1 MTAPDE
7 DVLIGPH
14 VRPSDA
20 EMATQPTVK
29 IPWQQRPA
37 PAAPKPGAPLLVA
50 ALVNTLWAALISFAA
65 VGLLV
70 VLGRMSLGQQP
81 TGVEALVA
89 LGGWLLSHGVPIQA
103 GPVGLSLAP
112 LGITILALW
121 RLNRAGVHT
130 SRGIGARDSGSL
142 TKAFGV
148 AGAVGV
154 VYGLLGL
161 GAALILDRPG
171 VSVVWWRAALHLAV
185 IGTFAAL
192 LGSIRT
198 TGALRV
204 IARRT
209 PTLLRDALRAGFVA
223 PLLLLGAGAGVIGLS
238 VAVHGNEA
246 ARILH
251 ATPNGLAGQA
261 GITVVCLAFGP
272 NFAAWAAAY
281 LLGPG
286 FILRAGSLVSPALVT
301 AGQVPPERR
310 APLDQLPVMAGLPD
324 GPMQGPL
331 WLLLG
336 LPALAGLGA
345 GLLLVRR
352 RLRPR
357 RSRSGDILV
366 PVPHWGRMLSSA
378 ALAGPI
384 GGLLMA
390 AASFAASGGL
400 DDGEPPLGPMVWRT
414 SLFAMLALGAGALLG
429 VAGVYIFRRRKE

>member
-7 DVLIGPH
+7 DVLTGPD
-14 VRPSDA
+14 S
-20 EMATQPTVK
+20 PTVK
-29 IPWQQRPA
+29 IPWQQRTATPSR
-37 PAAPKPGAPLLVA
+37 PGAPLLVA
-50 ALVNTLWAALISFAA
+50 ALVNTVWAALICLVA
-65 VGLLV
+65 VTLVV
-70 VLGRMSLGQQP
+70 VLGRVSLGQRP

-89 LGGWLLSHGVPIQA
+89 LGGWLLAHGVPMKS
-103 GPVGLSLAP
+103 GPIEISLAP
-112 LGITILALW
+112 LTITILAVW

-130 SRGIGARDSGSL
+130 SRGIGARDNGSL
-142 TKAFGV
+142 KAALSV
-148 AGAVGV
+148 AAAVGV
-154 VYGLLGL
+154 IYGLLGL
-161 GAALILDRPG
+161 GAALIVDRPAI
-171 VSVVWWRAALHLAV
+171 SVVWWRAGLHLAV
-185 IGTFAAL
+185 IGALAAL

-209 PTLLRDALRAGFVA
+209 PVLLRDALRAGFVA
-223 PLLLLGAGAGVIGLS
+223 PLFLLGAGAGVAGLS
-238 VAVHGNEA
+238 VAVHGQEV
-246 ARILH
+246 ARVLQ

-261 GITVVCLAFGP
+261 GITVVCLAFAP
-272 NFAAWAAAY
+272 NFAAWTAAY

-286 FILRAGSLVSPALVT
+286 FLLRAGSLVSPALVT

-310 APLDQLPVMAGLPD
+310 APLDQLPAMAGLPG

-357 RSRSGDILV
+357 RSRSGDILM
-366 PVPHWGRMLSSA
+366 PVPRWGRMLASA

-390 AASFAASGGL
+390 AASYAASGQL
-400 DDGEPPLGPMVWRT
+400 DDGEPPLGPVLWRAG
-414 SLFAMLALGAGALLG
+414 LFAMIALGTGALLG
-429 VAGVYIFRRRKE
+429 VAGAYIFRQRKE

>member
-1 MTAPDE
+1 
-7 DVLIGPH
+7 
-14 VRPSDA
+14 
-20 EMATQPTVK
+20 ATRPTVK

-37 PAAPKPGAPLLVA
+37 PAPRPGAPLLVA
-50 ALVNTLWAALISFAA
+50 AFVNTLWAALICLAA
-65 VGLLV
+65 VTLLV
-70 VLGRMSLGQQP
+70 VLGRVSLGQRP

-89 LGGWLLSHGVPIQA
+89 VGGWLLSHGVPIKS
-103 GPVGLSLAP
+103 GPIEISLAP
-112 LGITILALW
+112 LSVTILALW

-142 TKAFGV
+142 KAALSV
-148 AGAVGV
+148 AGTVGL

-161 GAALILDRPG
+161 GAALILARPAIT
-171 VSVVWWRAALHLAV
+171 VVWWRAALQLAV
-185 IGTFAAL
+185 IGAFAAL

-198 TGALRV
+198 TGALRAV
-204 IARRT
+204 ARRT
-209 PTLLRDALRAGFVA
+209 PTLVRDALRAGVVA
-223 PLLLLGAGAGVIGLS
+223 PLFLLGAGAAVTGVS
-238 VAVHGNEA
+238 VAVHGQEA

-251 ATPNGLAGQA
+251 ATPNGPAGQA
-261 GITVVCLAFGP
+261 GITVVCLAFAP
-272 NFAAWAAAY
+272 NFVAWAAAY

-310 APLDQLPVMAGLPD
+310 APLDQLPAMAGLPD

-357 RSRSGDILV
+357 RSRSGDTLV
-366 PVPHWGRMLSSA
+366 PVPHWGRMLMSA
-378 ALAGPI
+378 GLAGPI

-390 AASFAASGGL
+390 AASFAASGQL
-400 DDGEPPLGPMVWRT
+400 DDGEPALGPVVWRA

-429 VAGVYIFRRRKE
+429 VSGAYIFRRRRE

>member
-7 DVLIGPH
+7 DVLIGPG
-14 VRPSDA
+14 VRPSDQ
-20 EMATQPTVK
+20 ELATQPTVK

-37 PAAPKPGAPLLVA
+37 PAPPRPGAPLLVA
-50 ALVNTLWAALISFAA
+50 AFVNTLLATAICLAA
-65 VGLLV
+65 VTLLV
-70 VLGRMSLGQQP
+70 VLGRVSLGQRP

-89 LGGWLLSHGVPIQA
+89 LGGWLLSHGVPIKS
-103 GPVGLSLAP
+103 GPVEISLAP
-112 LGITILALW
+112 LSVTVLALW

-130 SRGIGARDSGSL
+130 CRGIGARHSGSL
-142 TKAFGV
+142 KAALSV
-148 AGAVGV
+148 AGAIGLI
-154 VYGLLGL
+154 YGLLGL
-161 GAALILDRPG
+161 GAALILDRPEI
-171 VSVVWWRAALHLAV
+171 SVVWWRATLHLAV

-192 LGSIRT
+192 LGSIRA
-198 TGALRV
+198 TGALRK

-209 PTLLRDALRAGFVA
+209 PTLLRDALRAGVVA
-223 PLLLLGAGAGVIGLS
+223 PLFLLGAGAGLIGLS
-238 VAVHGNEA
+238 VAIHGNET
-246 ARILH
+246 ARVLH

-261 GITVVCLAFGP
+261 GITVVCLAFAP
-272 NFAAWAAAY
+272 NFAAWAAAF

-286 FILRAGSLVSPALVT
+286 FLLRAGSLVSPALVT
-301 AGQVPPERR
+301 VDQIPPERR

-357 RSRSGDILV
+357 RSKSGDIRV
-366 PVPHWGRMLSSA
+366 PIPHWGRMLASA

-384 GGLLMA
+384 GGLLVA
-390 AASFAASGGL
+390 AASFAASGHL
-400 DDGEPPLGPMVWRT
+400 DDGEPALGPLLWRT
-414 SLFAMLALGAGALLG
+414 SLFGMIGLGAGALLG
-429 VAGVYIFRRRKE
+429 VGGAYIFRRRKE